1 MRRVVVT
8 EYLSLDGVIE
18 NPAWTAP
25 YWNDEIAKFK
35 YDELFGSDA
44 LLLGRVTYQ
53 GFAQAWPSMK
63 KDEQGF
69 ADRMNSLPKF
79 VATRTLTTPEWNAS
93 FIQGDVA
100 AEVARLKQQPGQD
113 LLVYGSGQFVQTL
126 IQHDLVD
133 QYHLLVYPVVLGSGK
148 RLFNVERQTNLQLV
162 GAQTFSSGVVALTYQ
177 PDRGR

>member
-63 KDEQGF
+63 DEQGF

-79 VATRTLTTPEWNAS
+79 VATRTLATPEWNAS
-93 FIQGDVA
+93 FIHGDVA
-100 AEVARLKQQPGQD
+100 TEVARLKQQPGQD

-148 RLFNVERQTNLQLV
+148 RLFNVEHQTNLQLV
-162 GAQTFSSGVVALTYQ
+162 GAQTFSLGVVALTYR
-177 PDRGR
+177 PARTA

>member
-148 RLFNVERQTNLQLV
+148 RLFNVEHQTNLQLV
-162 GAQTFSSGVVALTYQ
+162 GAQTFSLGVVALTYR
-177 PDRGR
+177 PARTA